1 MMALPLKAMAPMS
14 ARARPV
20 AALPEEDGEGTA
32 ESEEG
37 TEEELGR
44 IVGEPASVARTA
56 PAGPLQ
62 CGMRAP

>member
-1 MMALPLKAMAPMS
+1 MMALPLKATAPMS

-20 AALPEEDGEGTA
+20 AALPDGEGTA

-37 TEEELGR
+37 TGEERRR

-62 CGMRAP
+62 CGMQAP